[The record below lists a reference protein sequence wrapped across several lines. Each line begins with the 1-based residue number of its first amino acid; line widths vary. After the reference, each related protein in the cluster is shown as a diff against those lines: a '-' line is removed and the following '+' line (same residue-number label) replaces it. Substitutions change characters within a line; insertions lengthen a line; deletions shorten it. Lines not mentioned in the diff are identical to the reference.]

1 MLRGEVVKRMKLAP
15 RCAAGLLLLG
25 GLFAWSETE
34 REPRN
39 ISEQE
44 VQRIQLECLKAY
56 PRDLLREMTEGNTSL
71 PAALKKAPDKVW
83 GNLAPVTMKKGEFFP
98 TVLQEI
104 LPMLSRQVTPGAR
117 FLDLGSGDGRV
128 VFLANLLGADAYG
141 IEYEKELVEASLKAQ
156 GGLSDLVEPRRVHF
170 LKGDFFEFPWS
181 EYDVIFYFNLS
192 SSDQARVLRKLASE
206 MKADAKLI
214 VASSPAALE
223 GFDVVD
229 QGGGVSVFR
238 KAVK

>member
-1 MLRGEVVKRMKLAP
+1 VKRLKLTS

-25 GLFAWSETE
+25 GLLAWGGTV
-34 REPRN
+34 REPRDV
-39 ISEQE
+39 SEQE
-44 VQRIQLECLKAY
+44 LQRIQLECLRAY
-56 PRDLLREMTEGNTSL
+56 PRDLVKEMTEGGTRI
-71 PAALKKAPDKVW
+71 PAALEKTPDKVW
-83 GNLAPVTMKKGEFFP
+83 GTLAPVTMKKGEFFP
-98 TVLQEI
+98 AVLQEI
-104 LPMLSRQVTPGAR
+104 LPMLTRQVTPEQK

-141 IEYEKELVEASLKAQ
+141 IEYEKELVDASLRAQ
-156 GGLSDLVEPRRVHF
+156 GALSDLVEPRRAHF
-170 LKGDFFEFPWS
+170 LKGDFFEYPWS

-192 SSDQARVLRKLASE
+192 SFDQGRVLRKLASE
-206 MKADAKLI
+206 MKPEAKLI